1 LNAKATP
8 NLEFAPPKPPGA
20 GRAWVVAGIAHAVL
34 FMALGLATAWK
45 TQPQTAQAEAELW
58 SAVPQ
63 AAAPK
68 LQEPPPEP
76 EPEPAPT
83 PQPVKPTP
91 PPHPAPDPAQE
102 RLDAQ
107 IALEKKKQEEK
118 KKNDKLKADKEKAE
132 KDRKSVV

>member
-1 LNAKATP
+1 MNAKATP

-20 GRAWVVAGIAHAVL
+20 GRAWMVAGIAHALL
-34 FMALGLATAWK
+34 FLALGLATAWK

-76 EPEPAPT
+76 
-83 PQPVKPTP
+83 QP
-91 PPHPAPDPAQE
+91 
-102 RLDAQ
+102 
-107 IALEKKKQEEK
+107 
-118 KKNDKLKADKEKAE
+118 
-132 KDRKSVV
+132 